1 MFTHVDNIPQK
12 QKKGN
17 QAKQGSLFPPMGS
30 AANERMRVCRQEPG
44 FSRAKR
50 REIKHNILQ
59 ARMCLSV

>member
-17 QAKQGSLFPPMGS
+17 QAKQGFLFIAYGLS
-30 AANERMRVCRQEPG
+30 RKQAKRVCRLEPG